1 MVRAVAS
8 HLIPSCCYYYNRDAP
23 AVSEVEKPSLA
34 VLGDTTTSGTTSAT
48 KTATTT
54 ASDQWDDAAL
64 AAATTKTLS
73 VTAGG
78 ATAELLD
85 MKALES
91 TESDNIAERM
101 RVEETKAALQ
111 AARDG
116 MEREAAR
123 LKEEQEKKKESGK
136 PAPTAAGSTSSRF
149 GAAGASFG
157 DSNGGGMGSK
167 WVPPHLRS
175 GGVGV
180 SGLGSSRERMPGSQK
195 LDTQDESLFPDL
207 ASADKILEKEKLQGP
222 AYKVPKK
229 TPVGGGATWGSRAAM
244 KKPEVP
250 ATAPPKEETKE
261 PFTKEEPTVEPP
273 KTEAPAPEPK
283 PSAGAGL
290 KKKKK
295 KDLSTFKK
303 PGSS

>member
-1 MVRAVAS
+1 M
-8 HLIPSCCYYYNRDAP
+8 
-23 AVSEVEKPSLA
+23 EKPSLA
-34 VLGDTTTSGTTSAT
+34 VLENTTTSGATSAT
-48 KTATTT
+48 KTAATT

-91 TESDNIAERM
+91 TESHNIAERM

-123 LKEEQEKKKESGK
+123 IKEQQEKKKETGK
-136 PAPTAAGSTSSRF
+136 PAPAAAASTSGSTSGRF
-149 GAAGASFG
+149 GAAAASLN
-157 DSNGGGMGSK
+157 DSNGGGMGAK

-175 GGVGV
+175 GGGGV
-180 SGLGSSRERMPGSQK
+180 SGLRSSREKTPGSQK

-207 ASADKILEKEKLQGP
+207 ASADKILEKEKQQGP

-229 TPVGGGATWGSRAAM
+229 TPVGGGATWGSRAAI
-244 KKPEVP
+244 KNSVVP

-261 PFTKEEPTVEPP
+261 LSTKEEPTVEPP
-273 KTEAPAPEPK
+273 KVEAPAPEPK
-283 PSAGAGL
+283 ASAGAGVVK